1 MDQDLTLKMISIP
14 WTRNYT
20 SMDDGIYRTVEGNAD
35 EIIAI
40 GRIVKAGFSCSRVD
54 ITNSRYDA
62 IVESGKTGNLLRI
75 QIKGIGGNSFN
86 FTGGGRSGRQIDR
99 NVAQKVRKYTN
110 EDCDLMVGITKD
122 KGVLY
127 IIPIEDI
134 NKMGKSRSLSKLEY
148 YKENWDILLN
158 LID

>member
-1 MDQDLTLKMISIP
+1 MNNSSWK
-14 WTRNYT
+14 RNYT
-20 SMDDGIYRTVEGNAD
+20 NMDPGIYRTVEGNAD

-62 IVESGKTGNLLRI
+62 VVESGNTGKLLRI

-99 NVAQKVRKYTN
+99 DVDQKVRKYTKD
-110 EDCDLMVGITKD
+110 DCDLMVGITKD
-122 KGVLY
+122 KGEIY
-127 IIPIEDI
+127 IVPIEDI
-134 NKMGKSRSLSKLEY
+134 DNMGKSRSLSKLEY
-148 YKENWDILLN
+148 YKENWKILLQVT
-158 LID
+158 

>member
-1 MDQDLTLKMISIP
+1 MDE
-14 WTRNYT
+14 
-20 SMDDGIYRTVEGNAD
+20 GIYRTVEGNAD

-62 IVESGKTGNLLRI
+62 VVESWKPGNILRI

-99 NVAQKVRKYTN
+99 TVTQKVRKYTKD
-110 EDCDLMVGITKD
+110 DCDLMVGITKD
-122 KGVLY
+122 KGELY

-134 NKMGKSRSLSKLEY
+134 EKMGKSKSLKKLEY
-148 YKENWDILLN
+148 YRENWDILLRIIEN
-158 LID
+158 

>member
-1 MDQDLTLKMISIP
+1 MKNKF

-20 SMDDGIYRTVEGNAD
+20 KMDEGIYRTVEGNAD

-62 IVESGKTGNLLRI
+62 VVESGKHGNILRI

-99 NVAQKVRKYTN
+99 TVTQKVRKYTKD
-110 EDCDLMVGITKD
+110 DCDLMVGITKD
-122 KGVLY
+122 KGELY

-134 NKMGKSRSLSKLEY
+134 EKMGKSKSLKKLEY
-148 YKENWDILLN
+148 YRENWDVLLRIIEN
-158 LID
+158 

>member
-1 MDQDLTLKMISIP
+1 MKNKD
-14 WTRNYT
+14 WARNYT
-20 SMDDGIYRTVEGNAD
+20 EMDEGIYRTVEGNAD

-62 IVESGKTGNLLRI
+62 VVESGKPGNILRI
-75 QIKGIGGNSFN
+75 QIKGIGGSSFN

-99 NVAQKVRKYTN
+99 TVTQKNRKYTKD
-110 EDCDLMVGITKD
+110 DCDLMVGITKD
-122 KGVLY
+122 KGELY

-134 NKMGKSRSLSKLEY
+134 EKMGKSKSLKKLEY
-148 YKENWDILLN
+148 YRENWDILLRIIEN
-158 LID
+158 

>member
-1 MDQDLTLKMISIP
+1 MDE
-14 WTRNYT
+14 
-20 SMDDGIYRTVEGNAD
+20 GIYRTVEGNAD

-62 IVESGKTGNLLRI
+62 VVESGKPGNILRI

-99 NVAQKVRKYTN
+99 TVTQKVRKYTKD
-110 EDCDLMVGITKD
+110 DCDLMVGITKD
-122 KGVLY
+122 KGELY

-134 NKMGKSRSLSKLEY
+134 EKMGKSKSLKKLEY
-148 YKENWDILLN
+148 YRENWDILLRIIEN
-158 LID
+158 

>member
-1 MDQDLTLKMISIP
+1 MKNKI

-20 SMDDGIYRTVEGNAD
+20 KMDEGIYRTVEGNAD

-62 IVESGKTGNLLRI
+62 VVESGKPGNILRI

-99 NVAQKVRKYTN
+99 TVTQKVRKYTKD
-110 EDCDLMVGITKD
+110 DCDLMVGITKD
-122 KGVLY
+122 KGELY

-134 NKMGKSRSLSKLEY
+134 EKMGKSRSLKKLEY
-148 YKENWDILLN
+148 YRENWDILLRIIEN
-158 LID
+158 

>member
-1 MDQDLTLKMISIP
+1 MTKRMKMKNKF

-20 SMDDGIYRTVEGNAD
+20 KMDEGIYRTVEGNAD

-62 IVESGKTGNLLRI
+62 VVESGKPGNILRI

-99 NVAQKVRKYTN
+99 TVTQKVRKYTN
-110 EDCDLMVGITKD
+110 NIRCFF
-122 KGVLY
+122 
-127 IIPIEDI
+127 
-134 NKMGKSRSLSKLEY
+134 SQY
-148 YKENWDILLN
+148 YK
-158 LID
+158 

>member
-1 MDQDLTLKMISIP
+1 MKNKD

-20 SMDDGIYRTVEGNAD
+20 KMDEGIYRTVEGNAD

-62 IVESGKTGNLLRI
+62 VVESGKPGNILRI

-99 NVAQKVRKYTN
+99 TVTQKVRKYTKD
-110 EDCDLMVGITKD
+110 DCDLMVGITKD
-122 KGVLY
+122 KGELY

-134 NKMGKSRSLSKLEY
+134 EKMGKSKSLKKLEY
-148 YKENWDILLN
+148 YRENWDILLRIIEN
-158 LID
+158 

>member
-1 MDQDLTLKMISIP
+1 MKNKF

-20 SMDDGIYRTVEGNAD
+20 KMDEGIYRTVEGNAD

-62 IVESGKTGNLLRI
+62 VVESGKPGNILRI

-99 NVAQKVRKYTN
+99 TVTQKVRKYTKD
-110 EDCDLMVGITKD
+110 DCDLMVGITKD
-122 KGVLY
+122 KGELY

-134 NKMGKSRSLSKLEY
+134 EKMGKSKSLKKLEY
-148 YKENWDILLN
+148 YRENWDVLLRIIEN
-158 LID
+158 

>member
-1 MDQDLTLKMISIP
+1 MTKRMKMKNKF

-20 SMDDGIYRTVEGNAD
+20 KMDEGIYRTVEGNAD

-62 IVESGKTGNLLRI
+62 VVESGKPGNILRI

-99 NVAQKVRKYTN
+99 TVTQKVRKYTKD
-110 EDCDLMVGITKD
+110 DCDLMVGITKD
-122 KGVLY
+122 KGELY

-134 NKMGKSRSLSKLEY
+134 EKMCKSRSLKKLEY
-148 YKENWDILLN
+148 YRENWDILLRIIEN
-158 LID
+158 

>member
-1 MDQDLTLKMISIP
+1 MKNKF

-20 SMDDGIYRTVEGNAD
+20 KMDEGIYRTVEGNAD

-62 IVESGKTGNLLRI
+62 VVESGKPGNILRI

-99 NVAQKVRKYTN
+99 TVTQKVRKYTKD
-110 EDCDLMVGITKD
+110 DCDLMVGITKD
-122 KGVLY
+122 KGELY

-134 NKMGKSRSLSKLEY
+134 EKMGKSKSLKKLEY
-148 YKENWDILLN
+148 YRENWDILLRIIEN
-158 LID
+158 

>member
-1 MDQDLTLKMISIP
+1 MKNKI

-20 SMDDGIYRTVEGNAD
+20 KMDEGIYRTVEGNAD

-62 IVESGKTGNLLRI
+62 VVESGKPGNILRI

-99 NVAQKVRKYTN
+99 TVTQKVRKYTKD
-110 EDCDLMVGITKD
+110 DCDLMVGITKD
-122 KGVLY
+122 KGELY

-134 NKMGKSRSLSKLEY
+134 EKMGKSKSLKKLEY
-148 YKENWDILLN
+148 YRENWDILLRIIEN
-158 LID
+158 